1 MSVAKRIIGIGEAL
15 YDVFP
20 DGSRLGGAPLNMAL
34 HAHQLGNVGVVITRI
49 GQDPLGDKILAELQA
64 HGMPID
70 HIQTDPDHPTG
81 TVIVDF
87 DERGEPNY
95 NIVKDVA
102 WDMLWY
108 DFDLTDAA
116 QVADAV
122 CYGSLAQRT
131 GQSRNTLYR
140 FLDEAKRAVR
150 LFDVNLRQD
159 YYDRR
164 ILTRSCELATAVK
177 LNHEEL
183 AALRDMFDLAAD
195 EAEAARGL
203 MKKFDLKWMA
213 VTHGEKGTAVHTPQ
227 QSYAGAAVPAPD
239 GGNPVGAGDATA
251 AALLHGATRRWD
263 WPRTLQLANTLGS
276 FVASQD
282 GACPKLPDEIKKL
295 AE

>member
-1 MSVAKRIIGIGEAL
+1 MSQTKRIIGIGEAL

-34 HAHQLGNVGVVITRI
+34 HAHQLGNTGVVITRI
-49 GQDPLGDKILAELQA
+49 GQDRLGDQILDELKA

-87 DERGEPNY
+87 DERGEPSY
-95 NIVKDVA
+95 DIVQDVA
-102 WDMLWY
+102 WDMIWY
-108 DFDLTDAA
+108 DFDLTDEA

-122 CYGSLAQRT
+122 CFGSLAQRT
-131 GQSRNTLYR
+131 AQSRNAIYR
-140 FLDEAKRAVR
+140 FLDEARRAVR
-150 LFDVNLRQD
+150 LFDVNLRQN

-164 ILTRSCELATAVK
+164 ILERSCELSSAVK

-183 AALRDMFDLAAD
+183 DMLRDLFSLDSD

-203 MKKFDLKWMA
+203 MRKFELKWVA
-213 VTHGEKGTAVHTPQ
+213 VTHGEKGTAVYTAE
-227 QSYAGAAVPAPD
+227 QSYTGEAVPAPG

-263 WPRTLQLANTLGS
+263 WNRTLTLANTLGS
-276 FVASQD
+276 FVASQN